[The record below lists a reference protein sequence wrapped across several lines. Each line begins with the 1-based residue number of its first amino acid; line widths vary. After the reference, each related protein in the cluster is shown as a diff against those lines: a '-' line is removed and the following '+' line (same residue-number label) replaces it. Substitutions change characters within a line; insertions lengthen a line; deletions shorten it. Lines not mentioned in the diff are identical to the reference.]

1 MYHEDDGGVCID
13 GSRAVVV
20 WILAK
25 VLKNV
30 NVTTIM
36 FLMSGDLTGL
46 CLCMY
51 VCTIEENSK
60 LINLFSLSG
69 FELRLLDPEPDDT
82 PMCHGDTRFS
92 LKA

>member
-1 MYHEDDGGVCID
+1 MVLILGLLHAANQQKKVYID

-46 CLCMY
+46 CLYIYFEQTCK
-51 VCTIEENSK
+51 TIKNFMIYGLHQK
-60 LINLFSLSG
+60 THTVN
-69 FELRLLDPEPDDT
+69 
-82 PMCHGDTRFS
+82 
-92 LKA
+92 

>member
-1 MYHEDDGGVCID
+1 MDKELTTYID

-25 VLKNV
+25 VHKNV

-46 CLCMY
+46 CLYM
-51 VCTIEENSK
+51 VLNLV
-60 LINLFSLSG
+60 LISL
-69 FELRLLDPEPDDT
+69 T
-82 PMCHGDTRFS
+82 WQHCKKCIQTRQ
-92 LKA
+92 

>member
-1 MYHEDDGGVCID
+1 MAFILYID

-46 CLCMY
+46 CLYML
-51 VCTIEENSK
+51 VSQVK
-60 LINLFSLSG
+60 
-69 FELRLLDPEPDDT
+69 
-82 PMCHGDTRFS
+82 
-92 LKA
+92 

>member
-1 MYHEDDGGVCID
+1 MQVLPTARQLFNILNMNLSYID

-46 CLCMY
+46 CLY
-51 VCTIEENSK
+51 IHVA
-60 LINLFSLSG
+60 
-69 FELRLLDPEPDDT
+69 
-82 PMCHGDTRFS
+82 
-92 LKA
+92 LKAIAV

>member
-1 MYHEDDGGVCID
+1 MQLSELFTSRMLTYID

-25 VLKNV
+25 VV

-46 CLCMY
+46 CLY
-51 VCTIEENSK
+51 ILWSSNAF
-60 LINLFSLSG
+60 N
-69 FELRLLDPEPDDT
+69 
-82 PMCHGDTRFS
+82 
-92 LKA
+92 